1 MCEAVAMTEL
11 RWQRPVDLRRPLVIV
26 ALEGLFD
33 AAGAAT
39 AAVDHLVRHYDA
51 QPCADIDPEVF
62 FDFTQARPVVRLAD
76 DGRRVIDWPVTTAH
90 AAAVEGGAHDLV
102 LVRGV
107 EPHLRWRTFADALL
121 ELAQTT
127 GAEMVITLG
136 AMVGLAPHTRA
147 LGVVGSAADEA
158 VADRLGLGRPSYEG
172 PTGLV
177 GALHTRLDDAG
188 MPVVSLRVSVPHYVP
203 NPPNPEATRSLLAR
217 LELVTGI
224 VTEHGA
230 LDFAADDWRRRI
242 DAVVSDDAELT
253 AYVRRL
259 ETEVDRSEILPTGD
273 DIAAEL
279 EAFLRDRRADD

>member
-11 RWQRPVDLRRPLVIV
+11 RWQRSVDLRRPLVIV

-39 AAVDHLVRHYDA
+39 AAVDHLVRRYDA
-51 QPCADIDPEVF
+51 QPVADIDPEVF
-62 FDFTQARPVVRLAD
+62 FDFTQARPTVRLAD

-90 AAAVEGGAHDLV
+90 AAVVEGGTHDLV

-121 ELAQTT
+121 ELAETT

-224 VTEHGA
+224 VTEHKA
-230 LDFAADDWRRRI
+230 LDYTADDWRRRI

-253 AYVRRL
+253 AYVQRL
-259 ETEVDRSEILPTGD
+259 ETEVDRAEILPTGD

-279 EAFLRDRRADD
+279 EAFLRDRRSDD